1 MTTQCGT
8 SCDCCCDYSSEE
20 EYVMY
25 EPVLIERKETVPKKV
40 VEKPKEV
47 MAAVPKEP
55 VFNPKTPE
63 MCECQPHWAME
74 PKGEA
79 PEWEPNEVI
88 PAKPKK
94 IKAKVDGWTQTE
106 KEPSADFM
114 IPHVNIHPSEPLPEA
129 DLGMDLPDQI
139 PRAPKKKKAKVQEVS
154 AAIEEEEETKMSIAY
169 IERPVEREECC
180 QRVQHVAVPVT
191 QMVTQ

>member
-8 SCDCCCDYSSEE
+8 SCDCCCESSEE

-25 EPVLIERKETVPKKV
+25 EPVLIERKETVQKPKKV
-40 VEKPKEV
+40 EAPVEV
-47 MAAVPKEP
+47 MAAAPKE

-79 PEWEPNEVI
+79 PEWQPNEVI

-94 IKAKVDGWTQTE
+94 VKARVDGWCQTD
-106 KEPSADFM
+106 KEPSSDFM
-114 IPHVNIHPSEPLPEA
+114 IPHVNIHPTEPLPEA
-129 DLGMDLPDQI
+129 DLVLDMPDQI
-139 PRAPKKKKAKVQEVS
+139 PRAPKKKKKIVEV
-154 AAIEEEEETKMSIAY
+154 AAAVEEEEETKMSIAY

-180 QRVQHVAVPVT
+180 HHV
-191 QMVTQ
+191 